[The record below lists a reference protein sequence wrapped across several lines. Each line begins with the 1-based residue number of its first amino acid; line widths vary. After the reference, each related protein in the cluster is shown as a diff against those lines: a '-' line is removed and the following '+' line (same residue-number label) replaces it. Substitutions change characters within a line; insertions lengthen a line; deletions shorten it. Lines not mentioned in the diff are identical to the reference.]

1 MNLFNLIYD
10 SPLEIFM
17 KNIYPNLLNSGYKL
31 KKKEETFSLHPLS
44 LLNVER
50 NQLLLIDD
58 GLYITILIN
67 NEINN
72 RKKEHFFKNFDEKN
86 KKFTFFVESPI
97 LKDIIKNK
105 PIKYIFLDDEMIL
118 NNKILR
124 IFLEDIIQKNIN
136 IDYEPIKSLDN
147 INEYIQDDI
156 SYPNYYE
163 LLSGNLYEFLEW
175 FNSIFYFFNTNIDN
189 LYNI

>member
-17 KNIYPNLLNSGYKL
+17 KNIYPNLLNLGYKL

-163 LLSGNLYEFLEW
+163 VLSGNLYEFLEW